1 VTAVAFVIAGGYN
14 ENMTASRVPSSRPK
28 KAIAAAALR
37 STLAYAEDH
46 CRREGAKLTPG
57 RRRVLEI
64 LAEEGRPL
72 GAYDL
77 IEKLAATTGKH
88 PAPISVY
95 RALDFLLE
103 NGLVH
108 RLASRNAFLACAHGH
123 KHEEPVVFLI
133 CETCGAVTE
142 ATSKALHREIAGLGA
157 ESGFVAQGQI
167 LEING
172 FCRSCGAHAGAA

>member
-1 VTAVAFVIAGGYN
+1 
-14 ENMTASRVPSSRPK
+14 MTASRVPRPRPK
-28 KAIAAAALR
+28 KALTVAALR
-37 STLAYAEDH
+37 SALNNAEDL
-46 CRREGAKLTPG
+46 CRREGTKLTPG

-77 IEKLAATTGKH
+77 IEKIATTTGKH
-88 PAPISVY
+88 PAPISIY

-123 KHEEPVVFLI
+123 RHEEPVVFLI
-133 CETCGAVTE
+133 CETCGSVTE
-142 ATSKALHREIAGLGA
+142 ATSKALHREIAALGA
-157 ESGFVAQGQI
+157 ESGFTPHSQV
-167 LEING
+167 LELTG
-172 FCRSCGAHAGAA
+172 LCGACEGKGSTA

>member
-1 VTAVAFVIAGGYN
+1 
-14 ENMTASRVPSSRPK
+14 MTATRGPSSRPK
-28 KAIAAAALR
+28 KPLTAAALR
-37 STLAYAEDH
+37 STLAHAEDL

-64 LAEEGRPL
+64 LAEEGGPL

-77 IEKLAATTGKH
+77 IEKIAAATGKH

-108 RLASRNAFLACAHGH
+108 RLASRNAFLACGHGH

-142 ATSKALHREIAGLGA
+142 ATSKALHREIAGLGL
-157 ESGFVAQGQI
+157 ESGFAPQSQV
-167 LEING
+167 LEITG
-172 FCRSCGAHAGAA
+172 LCRACGLKTAAA

>member
-1 VTAVAFVIAGGYN
+1 
-14 ENMTASRVPSSRPK
+14 MTAQRVPQPRQK
-28 KAIAAAALR
+28 KSQAIAAFR
-37 STLAYAEDH
+37 STMANAEDL
-46 CRREGAKLTPG
+46 CRREGAKLTPA

-72 GAYDL
+72 GAYDM
-77 IEKLAATTGKH
+77 IEKIAVATGKH
-88 PAPISVY
+88 PAPVSIY

-133 CETCGAVTE
+133 CEACGTVTE
-142 ATSKALHREIAGLGA
+142 ATSRALHREIALLGA
-157 ESGFVAQGQI
+157 ESGFAPHSQV
-167 LEING
+167 LEITG
-172 FCRSCGAHAGAA
+172 LCRSCGAQKAAVG